1 MMNVLK
7 KKTATMNP
15 IIRLSVF
22 IKMHYLFQFLLIV
35 TILHTVLSMESSLPT
50 VMVLCTGNSCRSHMG
65 EGFLRASVGDKAN
78 VISAGSKPVGYV
90 HPLAVQVM
98 SEVGIDISAHTS
110 KSMRDFLS
118 GKVDIV
124 ISVCGNADQVCPQY
138 PGQVARYH
146 CKYLSFILT
155 YAYTHKC
162 IFVFLYCLIH
172 LYYVYIC

>member
-1 MMNVLK
+1 
-7 KKTATMNP
+7 
-15 IIRLSVF
+15 
-22 IKMHYLFQFLLIV
+22 MHYLIQFLLIV
-35 TILHTVLSMESSLPT
+35 TTFHIVLSMESSLPT

-65 EGFLRASVGDKAN
+65 EGFLRASVGDKAT

-90 HPLAVQVM
+90 HPLAIQVM
-98 SEVGIDISAHTS
+98 SEVGIDIAAHTS

-146 CKYLSFILT
+146 CKHLT
-155 YAYTHKC
+155 
-162 IFVFLYCLIH
+162 CLLI
-172 LYYVYIC
+172 